1 MIDEILAL
9 ESSWEF
15 LKRTNLPIVL
25 YGTGNGADKVIDR
38 FEVLSIPLY
47 GVAASDG
54 FVRARQFR
62 GFTVHPISYYEETVG
77 DFVLAVGFGSNRPE
91 LSEYIKRLSEKHRLL
106 FPCVPVYGDE
116 IFDRAFIE
124 EHKEDLE
131 KVYAALAD
139 ETSKEVFRRFLRFQL
154 CGDFKDLEAA
164 VTDKDEAFQH
174 ILNLQSGESYLDLGA
189 YKGDTI
195 EEFLHYAG
203 KEYTSI
209 VALEP
214 NEKAFSKLKAYI
226 ESQKLEHCTAL
237 HAAISKENGSLFFE
251 GDGRRHTAAKAG
263 KHEVKAVSVD
273 ALSPLA
279 PFTYIKADV
288 EGLEAEMLEGAK
300 ETLQKNKPKLNIAA
314 YHRSPDVFRLP
325 LQILSYNPNYKL
337 YLRKHEGFP
346 FWDLN
351 FYCI

>member
-15 LKRTNLPIVL
+15 LKRTDLPIVL

-38 FEVLSIPLY
+38 LEALSIPLY

-62 GFTVHPISYYEETVG
+62 GFTVHPISYYEEILG
-77 DFVLAVGFGSNRPE
+77 EFVLAVGFGSDRPE
-91 LSEYIKRLSEKHRLL
+91 LSEYIKKLSEKHKLL

-124 EHKEDLE
+124 AHKADLG
-131 KVYAALAD
+131 KVYTALAD
-139 ETSKEVFRRFLRFQL
+139 ETSKAVFRLFLRFQM
-154 CGDFKDLEAA
+154 CGDFNDLEAA
-164 VTDKDEAFQH
+164 VTEKDEAFRN
-174 ILNLQSGESYLDLGA
+174 ILKLQSDESYLDLGA

-203 KEYTSI
+203 KDYKSI

-214 NEKAFSKLKAYI
+214 NEKAFAKLKFYI
-226 ESQKLEHCTAL
+226 ETQSLRNCTAL
-237 HAAISKENGSLFFE
+237 HAAISKEKGSLFFE
-251 GDGRRHTAAKAG
+251 GDGRRHTAAKDG
-263 KHEVKAVSVD
+263 KHEVQAVSVD
-273 ALSPLA
+273 ALSPLT

-288 EGLEAEMLEGAK
+288 EGLEANMLEGAK
-300 ETLQKNKPKLNIAA
+300 DTLQKDKPKLNIAA
-314 YHRSPDVFRLP
+314 YHRSPDVFALP
-325 LQILSYNPNYKL
+325 LQILSYNPSYKL
-337 YLRKHEGFP
+337 YLRKHKGFP